1 MKTIKLYT
9 SLLFLLINSL
19 SFAQQFQVLDAYSK
33 EVVPFAKVIPSIDK
47 PLLTDMDGKFQ
58 LNVAEQEIT
67 IKVNTYRDTTLKIY
81 SWSDVQI
88 LLRPA
93 VQNIQEVT
101 VLPGENPAERIIKK
115 AIENRKLNHPLENDG
130 FISHQYSKFIFDID
144 SETRKRLMDSSVLK
158 KGDTTLLKM
167 RNFFGKQ
174 YLFMIE
180 NASRH
185 YFEPPYKEKEIIE
198 AYKVSGFTDP
208 IFSTFAQEMQSFH
221 FYDNQVSVLGKQYIN
236 PIAFG
241 ALNRYLFVLEDS
253 TFNVKDTTYT
263 IFYRPRKGKNF
274 EGLTGRLYINT
285 NGFAIEKVTAKPY
298 VMDTSGMALEIVQE
312 YAFTE
317 NTKWFPSKLST
328 SIEIYTAIADVESGT
343 VSVVAGGEKV
353 TKPKSYIVGK
363 GSTYIDKV
371 QFNPKELEKE
381 KFNNVSTE
389 TAVNAESAG
398 DSKWDELRNNQL
410 SEREKNTYTNLDSIV
425 KTQKLDRFLALA
437 KVLASGKI
445 PVKYFNLDLKR
456 IINFNSYEGYRL
468 GLGIETSE
476 RLIKP
481 LILGTYFGYGTKDK
495 AWKYG
500 AYSHLF
506 LHRRTGTKLEL
517 FIQNDVAEVGSVR
530 SIANPNFLTNDLA
543 REFFIKNKVNQEKM
557 GIAFQTYIRSNMGL
571 RLEANTQRLFYGNTY
586 QFEGKNAF
594 VANETS
600 LIWSWNIREKVNILG
615 NQRVS
620 MGTKFPKLQL
630 QIDKGWKLDA
640 GKFSSNLDYY
650 RLIFQIQQTVPII
663 GIGKLAWSLKTGIS
677 DGNAPLFF
685 HQLVSATRANWSI
698 SVPNT
703 FETVDANEFYHKK
716 AAAIFTRFIFNSK
729 HTKAKWNEPQLGLHY
744 AYGIGEFQNKEA
756 HSLAF
761 RSMDKGLHEAGLF
774 LNGILVSGNSSIG
787 LGGFTR
793 FGYYANPDWKRNI
806 VPKIVVG
813 VVF

>member
-1 MKTIKLYT
+1 MKNLKIIIYF
-9 SLLFLLINSL
+9 LLFSPFVNAQNIQLLDL
-19 SFAQQFQVLDAYSK
+19 YSK
-33 EVVPFAKVIPSIDK
+33 EVIPFAKVIPSVDK
-47 PLLTDMDGKFQ
+47 PLLTDIDGKFQ
-58 LNVAEQEIT
+58 LNVSEQEIT
-67 IKVNTYRDTTLKIY
+67 IKASTYRDTTFKIY
-81 SWSDVQI
+81 SWSDTQI

-93 VQNIQEVT
+93 YQNIQEVT
-101 VLPGENPAERIIKK
+101 VLPGENPADRIIKK

-144 SETRKRLMDSSVLK
+144 PETRKRLMDSSVLK

-221 FYDNQVSVLGKQYIN
+221 FYDNQVAVLGKQYIN

-241 ALNRYLFVLEDS
+241 SWNRYLFILEDS
-253 TFNVKDTTYT
+253 TVNAKDTTYT
-263 IFYRPRKGKNF
+263 VFYRPRKGKNF
-274 EGLTGRLYINT
+274 EGLTGRLYVNT

-328 SIEIYTAIADVESGT
+328 SIEMYSAATDIESGT
-343 VSVVAGGEKV
+343 VSVVAGGEKI
-353 TKPKSYIVGK
+353 TKPKSYIVGR

-389 TAVNAESAG
+389 TAVNAEVTN
-398 DSKWDELRNNQL
+398 DTKWNELRTNQL

-425 KTQKLDRFLALA
+425 KTQKLDRFLSLA

-445 PVKYFNLDLKR
+445 PIKKFNLDLKR
-456 IINFNSYEGYRL
+456 IINYNPYEGYRL

-481 LILGTYFGYGTKDK
+481 LILGTYFGYGTNDK

-506 LHRRTGTKLEL
+506 LHRRTGTKLEF

-571 RLEANTQRLFYGNTY
+571 RFEANTQRLFYGNTY
-586 QFEGKNAF
+586 QFEGHNTF

-600 LIWSWNIREKVNILG
+600 VIWSWNIREKVNVLG
-615 NQRVS
+615 NQRVP

-650 RLIFQIQQTVPII
+650 RIIFQVQQSVPII

-703 FETVDANEFYHKK
+703 FETVEANEFYHKK
-716 AAAIFTRFIFNSK
+716 AVAIFTRFIFNAK

-761 RSMDKGLHEAGLF
+761 RSMDIGLHEAGLF
-774 LNGILVSGNSSIG
+774 LNGILVSGNTSIG

>member
-1 MKTIKLYT
+1 MKNLKIIIYF
-9 SLLFLLINSL
+9 LLFSPFVNAQNFQLLDL
-19 SFAQQFQVLDAYSK
+19 YSK
-33 EVVPFAKVIPSIDK
+33 EVIPFAKVTPSVDK
-47 PLLTDMDGKFQ
+47 PLLTDIDGKFQ
-58 LNVAEQEIT
+58 LITKEQEIT
-67 IKVNTYRDTTLKIY
+67 IKASTYRDTTLKIY
-81 SWSDVQI
+81 SWSDEQI

-93 VQNIQEVT
+93 YQNIQEVT
-101 VLPGENPAERIIKK
+101 VLPGENPVDRIIKK

-144 SETRKRLMDSSVLK
+144 PETRKRLMDSSVLK

-167 RNFFGKQ
+167 RNFFSKQ

-221 FYDNQVSVLGKQYIN
+221 FYDNQVAVLGKQYIN

-253 TFNVKDTTYT
+253 TFNAKDTTYT

-317 NTKWFPSKLST
+317 NKKWFPSKLST

-343 VSVVAGGEKV
+343 VSVGAGGEKV

-425 KTQKLDRFLALA
+425 KTQKLDRFLSLA

-445 PVKYFNLDLKR
+445 PVKKFNLDLKR
-456 IINFNSYEGYRL
+456 IINYNPYEGYRL

-481 LILGTYFGYGTKDK
+481 LILGTYFGYGTNDK

-543 REFFIKNKVNQEKM
+543 REFFVKNKVNQEKM

-586 QFEGKNAF
+586 QFEVQNAF

-615 NQRVS
+615 NQRVP

-650 RLIFQIQQTVPII
+650 RLIFQVQQTVPII

-703 FETVDANEFYHKK
+703 FETVDVNEFYHKK
-716 AAAIFTRFIFNSK
+716 AAAIFTRFIFNAK

-774 LNGILVSGNSSIG
+774 LNGILVSGNTSLG

>member
-1 MKTIKLYT
+1 MKTIKLFN
-9 SLLFLLINSL
+9 SLLFIFISSQL
-19 SFAQQFQVLDAYSK
+19 FAQQFQVLDAYSK
-33 EVVPFAKVIPSIDK
+33 EVVPFAKVIPSVDM

-58 LNVAEQEIT
+58 LNDTEQTIT
-67 IKVNTYRDTTLKIY
+67 VKVSAYRDTTLKIY
-81 SWSDVQI
+81 SWSETII
-88 LLRPA
+88 LIRPA
-93 VQNIQEVT
+93 VQNIQEVII
-101 VLPGENPAERIIKK
+101 LPGVNPADRIIKR
-115 AIENRKLNHPLENDG
+115 AIENRKVNHPLENEG

-144 SETRKRLMDSSVLK
+144 PETRKRLMDSSTLK

-167 RNFFGKQ
+167 RNFFSKQ

-221 FYDNQVSVLGKQYIN
+221 FYDNQVAVLGKQYIN

-241 ALNRYLFVLEDS
+241 SLNRYLFILEDS
-253 TFNVKDTTYT
+253 TINAKDTTYT
-263 IFYRPRKGKNF
+263 VFYRPKQGKSF
-274 EGLTGRLYINT
+274 EGLTGRLYINS

-328 SIEIYTAIADVESGT
+328 TIEVYTAVADVESGT
-343 VSVVAGGEKV
+343 ISVGGGGKKA
-353 TKPKSYIVGK
+353 TKPKSYIVGR
-363 GSTYIDKV
+363 GSTYIDRV
-371 QFNPKELEKE
+371 QFNPKEFEKE

-389 TAVNAESAG
+389 TAVNAEVTN
-398 DSKWDELRNNQL
+398 DTKWNELRTNQL
-410 SEREKNTYTNLDSIV
+410 SEREKNTYINLDSIV
-425 KTQKLDRFLALA
+425 KTEKLDRFLSLA

-445 PVKYFNLDLKR
+445 PIKKINLDLKR
-456 IINFNSYEGYRL
+456 IINFNPYEGYRL
-468 GLGIETSE
+468 GLGVETSE

-481 LILGTYFGYGTKDK
+481 LILGTYFGYGTNDK

-506 LHRRTGTKLEL
+506 LHRRTGTKLEF

-530 SIANPNFLTNDLA
+530 SISNPNLLTNDLA

-571 RLEANTQRLFYGNTY
+571 RFEANTQRLFYGNAY
-586 QFEGKNAF
+586 QFDGQNAF

-615 NQRVS
+615 NQRVP

-630 QIDKGWKLDA
+630 QIDKGWKLDV

-650 RLIFQIQQTVPII
+650 RIIFQIQQTVPII
-663 GIGKLAWSLKTGIS
+663 GIGKLAWLLKTGIS

-685 HQLVSATRANWSI
+685 QQLVSATKDNWTI

-703 FETVDANEFYHKK
+703 FETVEVNEFYHKK
-716 AAAIFTRFIFNSK
+716 AAAIFTRFIFNAK
-729 HTKAKWNEPQLGLHY
+729 RTKAKWNEPQLGIHY

-761 RSMDKGLHEAGLF
+761 RSMDSGLHEAGLF
-774 LNGILVSGNSSIG
+774 LNGILVSGNTSIG

-813 VVF
+813 IVF